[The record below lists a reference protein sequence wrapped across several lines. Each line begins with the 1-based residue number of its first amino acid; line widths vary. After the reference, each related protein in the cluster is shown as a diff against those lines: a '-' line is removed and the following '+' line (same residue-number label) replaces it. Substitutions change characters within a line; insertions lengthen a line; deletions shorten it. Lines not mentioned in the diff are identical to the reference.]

1 MAIAITTP
9 QAAKSGFILNAV
21 SGDISGAE
29 TLKAAPA
36 GGLSIIVDFICINN
50 GAGAQGI
57 TIGEGINGAAVLTP
71 LIGPLTMAEN
81 SSLTFSFTG
90 PGLSQKGM
98 CLTAATALT
107 CDSTSNTGVCIFVIG
122 RVE

>member
-1 MAIAITTP
+1 MAITVSTP
-9 QAAKSGFILNAV
+9 QARRFGFILNGV
-21 SGDISGAE
+21 SADISGAE
-29 TLKAAPA
+29 ILKAAIP
-36 GGLSIIVDFICINN
+36 GSSIVVEFLCINN

-71 LIGPLTMAEN
+71 LLGPLTMPAN
-81 SSLTFSFTG
+81 TSLQFDFAREGSAVKGMALT
-90 PGLSQKGM
+90 PGLS
-98 CLTAATALT
+98 LT